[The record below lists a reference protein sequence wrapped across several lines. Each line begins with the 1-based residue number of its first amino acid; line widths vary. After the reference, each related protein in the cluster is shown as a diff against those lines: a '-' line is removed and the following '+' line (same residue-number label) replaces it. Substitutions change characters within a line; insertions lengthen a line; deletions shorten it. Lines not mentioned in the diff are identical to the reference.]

1 MINMRQYEAGE
12 VIFTENDVGETAYVI
27 EQGRVE
33 VLKNLDGNNIHIAY
47 IGAPE
52 PFGEMGMIDE
62 KPRSATVV
70 AVERTLVREL
80 HRDDFVQDLQ
90 AHPELAVT
98 LLKVLFERL
107 READSTIVQI
117 YRSHPDLAV
126 SQPARLQSAPAH
138 SEVVVC
144 LQGLTSKAS
153 DALPE
158 TVFRITAFPFR
169 IGRRS
174 TDKLV
179 QNDLSIL
186 DEEPLQIS
194 RNHLAF
200 IKQGGRIGVSDRG
213 SRLGSLVDG
222 MRLGGERGHP
232 TTIFFTNPESTLV
245 LGNQASPYVFKVS
258 ITAPDQ

>member
-27 EQGRVE
+27 ERGRVE
-33 VLKNLDGNNIHIAY
+33 VLKNVDGTNIHIAY

-70 AVERTLVREL
+70 AVEKTLVREL
-80 HRDDFVQDLQ
+80 HRDDFVQDLE
-90 AHPELAVT
+90 AHPALAVT

-117 YRSHPDLAV
+117 YRSHPDLAP
-126 SQPARLQSAPAH
+126 SQPARPQSAPAH
-138 SEVVVC
+138 SGVVVS
-144 LQGLTSKAS
+144 LQGLTPKAS
-153 DALPE
+153 AALPE
-158 TVFRITAFPFR
+158 PVFRITAFPFR
-169 IGRRS
+169 VGRS
-174 TDKLV
+174 SADKLV

-194 RNHLAF
+194 RNHLTF
-200 IKQGGRIGVSDRG
+200 IKQGDRIGVSDRG

-222 MRLGGERGHP
+222 IRLGGERGHL

-258 ITAPDQ
+258 INA